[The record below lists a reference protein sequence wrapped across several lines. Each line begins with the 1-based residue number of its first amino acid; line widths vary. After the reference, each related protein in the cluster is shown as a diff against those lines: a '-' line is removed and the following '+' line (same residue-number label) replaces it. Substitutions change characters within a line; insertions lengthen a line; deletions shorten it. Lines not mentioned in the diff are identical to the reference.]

1 MAKCEACGG
10 IASVTCGVT
19 GCGNKGC
26 LNCPYMTAV
35 SRFTNTFNARNVT
48 NTINRNSPFGANMS
62 NTMFEC
68 GDCRNASN
76 TSSSN
81 NSTSSSS
88 DDS

>member
-1 MAKCEACGG
+1 MANCEGCGG
-10 IASVTCGVT
+10 TASVTCGVT

-26 LNCPYMTAV
+26 LGADCSFMTAV

-68 GDCRNASN
+68 SDCRNAN
-76 TSSSN
+76 
-81 NSTSSSS
+81 SSSS
-88 DDS
+88 SEDS